1 MLSLPAARTTALV
14 LYISAVHILALL
26 KSLRCEFIAL
36 SYSCPTICPTIS
48 IYLLKDIL
56 GMSRF
61 LTILNEVAINI
72 DLHAFATHSCKYQEC
87 DCWVELLLCIK
98 LYKKLPNCLAIL
110 FCIHGPI

>member
-1 MLSLPAARTTALV
+1 MS
-14 LYISAVHILALL
+14 HN
-26 KSLRCEFIAL
+26 
-36 SYSCPTICPTIS
+36 
-48 IYLLKDIL
+48 IYLLIEGHLGYVQIL
-56 GMSRF
+56 A
-61 LTILNEVAINI
+61 ILNEVAINI